1 MDGTAVDSLSNNVC
15 QGNFILCCLATTP
28 VPVEDCLDSYR
39 WLLETA
45 NVSPSNIVFAGDS
58 AGGGMILSVLGAAKK
73 EGLPLPAGGKNFCR
87 CSFLILY
94 TMKM

>member
-1 MDGTAVDSLSNNVC
+1 MKLSK
-15 QGNFILCCLATTP
+15 ATNSIIYCPNYSRPPEHPWP
-28 VPVEDCLDSYR
+28 VPVEDCLGSYR

-73 EGLPLPAGGKNFCR
+73 EGLPLPAGGKNFCC